1 MPIFVADLKGW
12 VHPADVFIAL
22 HSADENAFWLDRE
35 SHLTDRFSVI
45 GASAQVIESASEA
58 FEDLKAQLFGS
69 DESQLKLPFDF
80 RPGLV
85 GYLAFEGEGSFLL
98 IDRAMVFDHDNG
110 VIYFVGEFDEQGEF
124 DTWHHA
130 ALLRLALCGGVQAS
144 YKMVNKPL
152 DAIRASVRHSD
163 TEYLQLISRAQ
174 NHIAAGDVYQICLT
188 NQIELDVAGDSL
200 MTFLKLRETNP
211 APFAAFLKIGERA
224 VICSSPE
231 QFLKVRAD
239 RTVSSKP
246 IKGTRRRDADP
257 KVDAALA
264 DELRNDEK
272 ERAENLM
279 IVDLM
284 RNDIGRVSE
293 VDSVTVSK
301 LFDVESYATVH
312 QLVSTVQARLGNQ
325 FDAIDALAASFPG
338 GSMTGAPKARAIEL
352 ITELEGKAGSSGRG
366 VYSGALGYLT
376 RGGVADFGMTIRT
389 VVVDGSRATIGVGG
403 GITIDSQPQAELEE
417 TKLKA
422 AALLR
427 ALNSPDP
434 WAIS

>member
-1 MPIFVADLKGW
+1 MPIFVSELKAW

-22 HSADENAFWLDRE
+22 HSSDENAFWLDRE

-45 GASAQVIESASEA
+45 GAAAQVLESSGKS
-58 FEDLKAQLFGS
+58 FDLLKSQLFGTDDS
-69 DESQLKLPFDF
+69 HVSLPFEF

-85 GYLAFEGEGSFLL
+85 GYLGFEGDACFLV
-98 IDRAMVFDHDNG
+98 IDRAMVFDHDNSK
-110 VIYFVGEFDEQGEF
+110 IYFIGEFDEQSQF

-130 ALLRLALCGGVQAS
+130 ALLRLALCGGVQAA
-144 YKMVNKPL
+144 YKMGNNPL

-163 TEYLQLISRAQ
+163 SEYLQLIARAQ
-174 NHIAAGDVYQICLT
+174 SHIAAGDVYQICLT
-188 NQIELDVAGDSL
+188 NQIELDVEGDAL
-200 MTFLKLRETNP
+200 LTFLKLRESNP
-211 APFAAFLKIGERA
+211 APFSVFLKVAERA

-231 QFLKVRAD
+231 QFLKVTAD
-239 RTVSSKP
+239 KTVSSKP

-257 KVDAALA
+257 QADAALA

-293 VDSVTVSK
+293 VDSVVVSK

-312 QLVSTVQARLGNQ
+312 QLVSTVQARLAAG
-325 FDAIDALAASFPG
+325 FDTVDALEASFPG
-338 GSMTGAPKARAIEL
+338 GSMTGAPKSRAIEL
-352 ITELEGKAGSSGRG
+352 IQELESKPENSGRG

-376 RGGVADFGMTIRT
+376 RGGVADFAMTIRT
-389 VVVDGSRATIGVGG
+389 MVVEGGRATIGVGG
-403 GITIDSQPQAELEE
+403 GITIDSQPLAELEE

-427 ALNSPDP
+427 ALNAPNP
-434 WAIS
+434 WAAS